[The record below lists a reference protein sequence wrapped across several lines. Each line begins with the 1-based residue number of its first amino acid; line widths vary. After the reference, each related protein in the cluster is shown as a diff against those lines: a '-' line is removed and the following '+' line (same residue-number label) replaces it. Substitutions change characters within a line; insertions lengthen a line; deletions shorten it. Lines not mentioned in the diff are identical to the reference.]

1 MFNVLAIAQKE
12 EGGKNQQVKKEE
24 GNREGK
30 RRKGENCGVRLHSKK
45 EVSK

>member
-12 EGGKNQQVKKEE
+12 EGGEKPASKEGRGE
-24 GNREGK
+24 QGRE